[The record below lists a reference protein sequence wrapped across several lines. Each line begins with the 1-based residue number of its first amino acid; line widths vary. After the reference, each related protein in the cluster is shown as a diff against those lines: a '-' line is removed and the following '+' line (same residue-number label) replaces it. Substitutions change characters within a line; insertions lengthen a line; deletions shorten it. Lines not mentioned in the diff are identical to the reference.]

1 MKDLKRALRR
11 HHAARVKKARRN
23 YWGYSVEGDAR
34 KLGILAKTPKPFS
47 CFICCNLRRTEGV
60 TRAELI
66 AIQNKKEGL
75 IDLL

>member
-11 HHAARVKKARRN
+11 HHAARVKKARKN
-23 YWGYSVEGDAR
+23 YWGYSVEGNAR
-34 KLGILAKTPKPFS
+34 KLGILVKTTKPCS
-47 CFICCNLRRTEGV
+47 CFICCNQRSTEGV

-66 AIQNKKEGL
+66 SIQNKKEGL